1 MVRASGKRVFRAP
14 LMLLSQSKKY
24 EVKKPSIDIFW
35 HGHAMSLMLWAT
47 RAVMTEHLS
56 G

>member
-1 MVRASGKRVFRAP
+1 MFHAP

-24 EVKKPSIDIFW
+24 EVKKPSTDILW
-35 HGHAMSLMLWAT
+35 HGQAILLMLWEI